1 MTLTATH
8 IIGILL
14 TVGLLLAV
22 SILSGRK
29 VKDAHSFATG
39 GKAGSWMVCG
49 AILGTLVG
57 GQSTIGTRPGRS
69 YLPNDSVIIMYAIVV
84 ISFAPGCR

>member
-22 SILSGRK
+22 SILSGR
-29 VKDAHSFATG
+29 TG
-39 GKAGSWMVCG
+39 EE
-49 AILGTLVG
+49 
-57 GQSTIGTRPGRS
+57 PH
-69 YLPNDSVIIMYAIVV
+69 
-84 ISFAPGCR
+84 SFAPGG